1 MGVSVSKRGW
11 TLSVALLLPSCGSG
25 GSTPTPVPSASTPPA
40 CSQTLLFQGSA
51 ALQSGFAVTQDFSV
65 SSTTDTRLDV
75 LVDWTSAASAI
86 GVYVFQGACS
96 VDQFIARTC
105 TFVVRSEPP
114 AAKPRRVSAPN
125 VAVGNYTLVIA
136 NLGAQDEAI
145 AAQIVLSNTTCAP
158 LAFGPA
164 GTAALPWQ
172 PAWVS
177 LKSLNRGKR

>member
-1 MGVSVSKRGW
+1 VSVSKRAW
-11 TLSVALLLPSCGSG
+11 TLSAALLLPSCGG
-25 GSTPTPVPSASTPPA
+25 GSSMTATPVPTPSPTPVAG

-51 ALQSGFAVTQDFSV
+51 VIQSGFAVTQDFSV

-105 TFVVRSEPP
+105 SFVVRSEPP

-125 VAVGNYTLVIA
+125 VAVGNYTLVVA
-136 NLGAQDEAI
+136 NLGALDEAI

-158 LAFGPA
+158 VALGPA
-164 GTAALPWQ
+164 GTAALPSQ
-172 PAWVS
+172 P
-177 LKSLNRGKR
+177 LRGFR